1 MRIIARLDPAVGEQM
16 RWLVASSGRTASHI
30 VREAITA
37 EYLRVRAGATP
48 GPQRLLARLAQGG
61 SALGGSGR
69 SDIAGN
75 VKAALGDALD
85 QKVGRAVG
93 TSPKPAPR
101 RRG

>member
-16 RWLVASSGRTASHI
+16 RWLVATSGRTASHI

-37 EYLRVRAGATP
+37 EYQRLRAGAAP

-61 SALGGSGR
+61 AALGGSGR
-69 SDIAGN
+69 SDIASNAKSALGEALDHKLGLAP
-75 VKAALGDALD
+75 VKA
-85 QKVGRAVG
+85 
-93 TSPKPAPR
+93 PKAAPR

>member
-1 MRIIARLDPAVGEQM
+1 
-16 RWLVASSGRTASHI
+16 
-30 VREAITA
+30 
-37 EYLRVRAGATP
+37 
-48 GPQRLLARLAQGG
+48 LARLAQGG